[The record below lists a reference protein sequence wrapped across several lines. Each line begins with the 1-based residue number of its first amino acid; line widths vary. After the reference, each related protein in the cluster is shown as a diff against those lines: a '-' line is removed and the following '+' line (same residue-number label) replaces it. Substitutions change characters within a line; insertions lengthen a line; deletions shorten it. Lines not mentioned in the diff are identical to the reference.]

1 MKNKTFK
8 QIPFFDLKEQYSL
21 IKTEIKES
29 IDKVLDSQVFIL
41 GKEVL
46 EFETQIADYLGC
58 DNAIGVSSG
67 SDALLVGLMGL
78 DIGVGD
84 EVITTPYSF
93 FSTAGSIARLGATP
107 VFVDIEPRTFNMDS
121 QLIEKAITSKTKA
134 IMPVHL
140 FGQVAPMGSILS
152 IANKYNLHVIED
164 AAQAIGA
171 EYKNKKAGT
180 IGDIGCFSF
189 YPTKNLGG
197 MGDGGMVVTNDFELA
212 KKIRMLRNHGH
223 EKKYQNKFIGG
234 NFRLDAIQAAV
245 LKIKLKYLDKWMNL
259 RRANAE
265 IYRKKFIDVFGS
277 SHLDKNI
284 NLPFEMPEAKHVYNQ
299 FVIKVLADR
308 DQLSYQLKDIGI
320 GTEIYYPLSLHLQ
333 ECFEYLN
340 ISETAMPESKSA
352 SMQTL
357 ALPIYPEL
365 PKKSIEY
372 IVENIGSIIF
382 NKS

>member
-1 MKNKTFK
+1 MKNKTVK

-46 EFETQIADYLGC
+46 EFETQIADYLGS

-67 SDALLVGLMGL
+67 SDALLVALMGL

-93 FSTAGSIARLGATP
+93 FSTAGSIARLGAIP
-107 VFVDIEPRTFNMDS
+107 VFVDIDPRTFNMNS

-140 FGQVAPMGSILS
+140 FGQVAQMDSILS
-152 IANKYNLHVIED
+152 IANKYNLYVIED

-223 EKKYQNKFIGG
+223 EKKYQNKFVGG

-245 LKIKLKYLDKWMNL
+245 LKIKLKYLDKWMDL
-259 RRANAE
+259 RRSNAE
-265 IYRKKFIDVFGS
+265 IYRKFFIDAFGS
-277 SHLDKNI
+277 SYLNI

-299 FVIKVLADR
+299 FVIRVLSDR
-308 DQLSYQLKDIGI
+308 DQLSYKLKDIGI
-320 GTEIYYPLSLHLQ
+320 GTEVYYPLSLHLQ
-333 ECFEYLN
+333 KCFEYLN
-340 ISETAMPESKSA
+340 IPATAMPESESA
-352 SMQTL
+352 SIQTL

-365 PKKSIEY
+365 SKESIEY
-372 IVENIGSIIF
+372 IVENIGDIIF